1 MRETIAVKRSLPWTE
16 RLLLMLIALGSG
28 LWSAG
33 GAAALRG
40 RWLPLA
46 LVLAGWF
53 PLWEALTTTDWAAAF
68 VRWQRWT
75 EEAPLPR
82 PPYLREGGPGAQ
94 LWHAL
99 AAARRWWQAEGAAW
113 VGRPL
118 RQSLLALAVGLATSA
133 ALGTEALLL
142 TLLFIALAE
151 MAALWYD
158 GHGVEGPLWS
168 ALGEAAM
175 PWLLGATL
183 GGAASDQALLSA
195 LAVAALGAAFLTPGL
210 AAIVGVLLGAGW
222 LLREG
227 HSVAAALLLLSAYP
241 PLRFAAVPL
250 PEAEHRRLALPWLW
264 LALLILAGA

>member
-1 MRETIAVKRSLPWTE
+1 MRETIAVKRSLPWTGG
-16 RLLLMLIALGSG
+16 LLLMLIALGSG

-68 VRWQRWT
+68 IRWQRWT

-82 PPYLREGGPGAQ
+82 PPYLREGRPGAQ

-99 AAARRWWQAEGAAW
+99 AAARRWWQAEGAAL
-113 VGRPL
+113 VGIPL
-118 RQSLLALAVGLATSA
+118 RQGLLALAVSLATSA

-151 MAALWYD
+151 LAALWYD

-175 PWLLGATL
+175 PWLLGAMS
-183 GGAASDQALLSA
+183 GMPAGQALLSA
-195 LAVAALGAAFLTPGL
+195 LAVAAVSTAFLTPSL
-210 AAIVGVLLGAGW
+210 IAIAGVLLGAGW

-227 HSVAAALLLLSAYP
+227 HAIAAALLLLSAYP